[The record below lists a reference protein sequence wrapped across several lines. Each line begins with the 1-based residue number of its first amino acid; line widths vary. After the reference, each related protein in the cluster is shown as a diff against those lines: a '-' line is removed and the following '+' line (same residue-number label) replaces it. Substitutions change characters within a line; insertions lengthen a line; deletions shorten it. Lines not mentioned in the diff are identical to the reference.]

1 MEMIQAFIESITSY
15 ISSIPQIVPI
25 LLSLIIGIALV
36 GWGYSLFRF
45 WLTIL
50 GVVVGYYLGTELA
63 TFLALDSWPYVL
75 VVLLITIAMS
85 LFFWLAVKF
94 SIFVAAFFY
103 GMFLVRYLSITLLA
117 WDERITTLVG
127 GVILAILAVAFLK
140 IFIVAATAISG
151 AYLVSDAIF
160 SLLQSYLPHVTR
172 FRLLW
177 SLFWSGFR
185 SWALCISISVQV
197 MAEGSA
203 STAVLSARTRVANDR
218 DSKLTVGRFIG
229 LDRHKL
235 FQTNRRHARH
245 RLMSGVLSYF
255 CIYLG

>member
-160 SLLQSYLPHVTR
+160 SLLQNTEAGEWLGELSPARDPIPIIMVFILVGVSILGIMYQYKRTGNGR
-172 FRLLW
+172 GIRLH
-177 SLFWSGFR
+177 GR
-185 SWALCISISVQV
+185 AL
-197 MAEGSA
+197 G
-203 STAVLSARTRVANDR
+203 
-218 DSKLTVGRFIG
+218 
-229 LDRHKL
+229 
-235 FQTNRRHARH
+235 
-245 RLMSGVLSYF
+245 
-255 CIYLG
+255 